1 MLRVGILGVGGIAEN
16 AHIPAWMRL
25 ENTKVVAL
33 CDIRPERLELVAP
46 KLPDAH
52 TYTSFDDMMTAEKLD
67 ILDICLPSYLHA
79 AYSIRALEAGVHV
92 LCEKPVSLCEEDV
105 TRIYAAA
112 EKANRRFMV
121 AHVIRFWPEYLLL
134 KNLYETEKY
143 GKLLS
148 GSMHRLSAIPQWSW
162 DNWMADE
169 KRSGLVPYDLHIHD
183 LDFLLFAFGAPKN
196 TVMHRVKRLDQ
207 DYVDNLYEYD
217 DFFIH
222 AEAAWYAGRLPF
234 QSGFRFQF
242 ERAVVV
248 YADNAM
254 KVYDTEGNVINM
266 TETAGQADGEL
277 QLPQSDGYF
286 NEIQYF
292 VQCVE
297 QDKETDIVRPDE
309 LRTAIR
315 LLNRM

>member
-1 MLRVGILGVGGIAEN
+1 MHFYDSAALRPRTRMHRQKSA
-16 AHIPAWMRL
+16 
-25 ENTKVVAL
+25 
-33 CDIRPERLELVAP
+33 
-46 KLPDAH
+46 LPDK
-52 TYTSFDDMMTAEKLD
+52 M
-67 ILDICLPSYLHA
+67 
-79 AYSIRALEAGVHV
+79 
-92 LCEKPVSLCEEDV
+92 
-105 TRIYAAA
+105 
-112 EKANRRFMV
+112 
-121 AHVIRFWPEYLLL
+121 
-134 KNLYETEKY
+134 
-143 GKLLS
+143 
-148 GSMHRLSAIPQWSW
+148 LSAAWHWKSRI
-162 DNWMADE
+162 
-169 KRSGLVPYDLHIHD
+169 
-183 LDFLLFAFGAPKN
+183 GAPKN